1 MKNWILII
9 DSLNGILA
17 DSIANK
23 EIAYTCN
30 DASKIMQGDRLL
42 GYVSAPIGEIR
53 MLFTATKNGNGTT
66 LFFEKLF
73 EVSSGCKVNEELYAE
88 ILTVS
93 STENKCVEISE
104 DSFNDMARN
113 IFESINTQKQIILND
128 TFLVNDDW
136 YSTPATEDEYNTFKK
151 LLRYFVD
158 QLNINNGLISGEK
171 NFANGGTPKATEL
184 IKTWNK
190 FNGFE
195 LSCRFARGYQLTQD
209 NAHYLNYVW
218 VNLNPHFDKDTKFC
232 VSLSISVKPDM
243 NVLYKGESYSVE
255 DLDLGSDDPANVVVK
270 TMFDELREQIY
281 KWQQGVYNNENVD
294 ITADEQEE
302 KFSAWLNS
310 LKKADGSRLY
320 AETYCY
326 KIVNIANKVD
336 ELFEFPPFERIYE
349 ITDYNEFSAAL
360 DVIKS
365 HPDFKE
371 INRGNS
377 NGTISAMLSLYGKF
391 LQFSAMTQEK
401 IRFETPYKNSKF
413 AMNRIV
419 FGAPG
424 TGKSHTLN
432 EDVQGL
438 VNSENASFERVT
450 FHPEYSYSSFV
461 GCYKPVSETD
471 GIEYK
476 YVAGPFMRV
485 LVEAYKSGR
494 TEHPRPHILLIEE
507 LNRARVAAV
516 FGEVFQL
523 LDRDA
528 TGKSEY
534 DIAPSEDVKKYLFSE
549 LGGDMSDYDTIRI
562 PNNMFIWATMNSAD
576 QGVFP
581 MDTAFKRRWNFEY
594 IGIDDNDK
602 KVKSII
608 KIGEFV
614 YDWNQLR
621 KAINAKMSVLKIN
634 EDKLLG
640 PYFIGKQYF
649 NTNENDNDANK
660 AFVAMFKNKVLMYLF
675 EDACKQKAKDMFEG
689 CDHSRYSRICDAF
702 DKKGIEIFGKAFETE
717 YYDKEK

>member
-1 MKNWILII
+1 MKRFVMRI
-9 DSLNGILA
+9 DSLIKTF
-17 DSIANK
+17 SIIETGKDISFNYQEKDKKDVFGCIK
-23 EIAYTCN
+23 E
-30 DASKIMQGDRLL
+30 GDCIL
-42 GYVSAPIGEIR
+42 GYYPSPLSQVKSV
-53 MLFTATKNGNGTT
+53 FVVKSTNGNDSVT
-66 LFFEKLF
+66 LNKII
-73 EVSSGCKVNEELYAE
+73 EVSDGVSLCPTTAE
-88 ILTVS
+88 HIEKDTIL
-93 STENKCVEISE
+93 EISE
-104 DSFNDMARN
+104 
-113 IFESINTQKQIILND
+113 E
-128 TFLVNDDW
+128 
-136 YSTPATEDEYNTFKK
+136 EYNELYRSLFVVDDKK
-151 LLRYFVD
+151 ESLL
-158 QLNINNGLISGEK
+158 
-171 NFANGGTPKATEL
+171 P
-184 IKTWNK
+184 
-190 FNGFE
+190 
-195 LSCRFARGYQLTQD
+195 
-209 NAHYLNYVW
+209 
-218 VNLNPHFDKDTKFC
+218 NP
-232 VSLSISVKPDM
+232 
-243 NVLYKGESYSVE
+243 
-255 DLDLGSDDPANVVVK
+255 
-270 TMFDELREQIY
+270 
-281 KWQQGVYNNENVD
+281 
-294 ITADEQEE
+294 DEQEAQ
-302 KFSAWLNS
+302 FSAWLNG
-310 LKKADGSRLY
+310 LKKADGTRLY

-326 KIVNIANKVD
+326 KIVKIANKVD
-336 ELFEFPPFERIYE
+336 ELFEFLPFERIYE